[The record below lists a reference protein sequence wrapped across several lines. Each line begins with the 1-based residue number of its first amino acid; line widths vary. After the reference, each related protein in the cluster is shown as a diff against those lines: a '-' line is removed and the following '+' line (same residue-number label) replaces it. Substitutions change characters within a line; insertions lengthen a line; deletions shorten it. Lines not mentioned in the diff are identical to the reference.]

1 MTKTSSDQ
9 FPIMTAPNPPLRSWL
24 RSNNVVL
31 TSYGRTALYLALM
44 AIGVRK
50 KEVLIP
56 AFTCATSLPPA
67 ILQAGGVPVFVDIST
82 DTINMDPTRLGER
95 LTSNS
100 RVIISHHYYGSAASN
115 MEEVQRFAAENR
127 LIHIEDCTHSL
138 GARCGGNEVGDIG
151 DIAVF
156 SFSKLLSCPGG
167 GAVSFKDSSLFQ
179 RALEIQRG
187 CANPFHHFVTDTEAL
202 RYESELLEDRPG
214 SLRIEGEVKRSS
226 LSGFVRRLLI
236 KALCDCGAY
245 RRGFARAMSP
255 ADVGMFRPGVDT
267 RMTRLQESRI
277 VRKMAFL
284 DEVIRE
290 RRRKALILDEIMPA
304 YFKDFESNVLMQY
317 VTRHSKAEDLA
328 RYLRGHGIRI
338 RRVWSYSQKCW
349 PDQLTEEVKALRD
362 ELLLIDLDSVTEEA
376 LAILRRGAENIVS
389 AVSPSDR
396 RRVSA

>member
-1 MTKTSSDQ
+1 
-9 FPIMTAPNPPLRSWL
+9 
-24 RSNNVVL
+24 
-31 TSYGRTALYLALM
+31 
-44 AIGVRK
+44 
-50 KEVLIP
+50 
-56 AFTCATSLPPA
+56 
-67 ILQAGGVPVFVDIST
+67 
-82 DTINMDPTRLGER
+82 
-95 LTSNS
+95 
-100 RVIISHHYYGSAASN
+100 
-115 MEEVQRFAAENR
+115 
-127 LIHIEDCTHSL
+127 
-138 GARCGGNEVGDIG
+138 
-151 DIAVF
+151 
-156 SFSKLLSCPGG
+156 
-167 GAVSFKDSSLFQ
+167 
-179 RALEIQRG
+179 
-187 CANPFHHFVTDTEAL
+187 
-202 RYESELLEDRPG
+202 
-214 SLRIEGEVKRSS
+214 
-226 LSGFVRRLLI
+226 
-236 KALCDCGAY
+236 
-245 RRGFARAMSP
+245 MSP

-376 LAILRRGAENIVS
+376 LALLRRGAENIVS

>member
-1 MTKTSSDQ
+1 
-9 FPIMTAPNPPLRSWL
+9 
-24 RSNNVVL
+24 
-31 TSYGRTALYLALM
+31 M

-82 DTINMDPTRLGER
+82 DTINMDTTRLGER
-95 LTSNS
+95 LSSSS

-115 MEEVQRFAAENR
+115 LEDVQRFAAENR

-138 GARCGGNEVGDIG
+138 GARCGRNGVGDIG

-167 GAVSFKDSSLFQ
+167 GAVSYKDSSLFQ

-214 SLRIEGEVKRSS
+214 SLRIEGEVRRSS

-290 RRRKALILDEIMPA
+290 RRRKALILDEIIPA
-304 YFKDFESNVLMQY
+304 YFRDFESNVLMQY

-328 RYLRGHGIRI
+328 HYLRGHGIRI

-389 AVSPSDR
+389 TVSPSDR